1 MNTLPTATIIC
12 TPGDGRFA
20 PGSRLPTTDGLLR
33 LYALVPLPDGLV
45 LVREDCDTCKD
56 GCECGPQGQCRGP
69 YPCPDCLGAPLLAWY
84 RECDRCDGKGVAAT
98 GKGWPVAY
106 GTCPAG
112 CVGVDGRRLVKVRRN
127 P

>member
-1 MNTLPTATIIC
+1 MNTLPTEWRHVGHWSPFIDR
-12 TPGDGRFA
+12 GDDCGDECGA
-20 PGSRLPTTDGLLR
+20 VV
-33 LYALVPLPDGLV
+33 LVPLPDGLV